1 MINYPRNIITAYAS
15 RQITKQQFIKQ
26 LSDWQKSNGID
37 YDCKGVSQHG
47 FIGVTYRGVNAVIR
61 NGVLEWVCGECR
73 DPKKGNRRFIRDTAN
88 SFFEFRRKVDFEKNG
103 GGR

>member
-61 NGVLEWVCGECR
+61 NGVLEWVCGEDC
-73 DPKKGNRRFIRDTAN
+73 DTAK